1 MNGWVSL
8 HRKMLDNPVVCKD
21 SDYMAIWIYLLL
33 NATHAEIPAM
43 FKGQKIMLN
52 PGQLIT
58 GRKAISDKLRVTESK
73 VQRVLKCYESER
85 QIEQQ
90 TGNKNRL
97 ITIKNWDMYQCSEQ
111 QIERQM
117 NNQRTT
123 NEQQMNTNNN
133 VNNKINILCSPEV
146 EPETIFNNGALDTE
160 RIHDVSKMEAQV
172 SIELDNN
179 ILCSPG
185 AEPDKTGDNNSDL
198 EQLKTDFEKIY
209 AIYPKK
215 RGKAKAFEYYCAYV
229 KKGRCI
235 NKVRY
240 RLTNKQVYLAVRAYT
255 HEREEE
261 GTELDY
267 YKNFDTFMSKAIID
281 YLPGEDDL

>member
-1 MNGWVSL
+1 MANRRMFSLDVIDTDKFLDMPATSQNLYFHLGLRADDDGFVSSPKKITKL
-8 HRKMLDNPVVCKD
+8 VNCG
-21 SDYMAIWIYLLL
+21 SDDL
-33 NATHAEIPAM
+33 NVLISRGFVIPFDDGIMVITHWKQNNYIQADRYKRTLYQE
-43 FKGQKIMLN
+43 QLS
-52 PGQLIT
+52 QLI
-58 GRKAISDKLRVTESK
+58 
-73 VQRVLKCYESER
+73 
-85 QIEQQ
+85 
-90 TGNKNRL
+90 
-97 ITIKNWDMYQCSEQ
+97 
-111 QIERQM
+111 
-117 NNQRTT
+117 
-123 NEQQMNTNNN
+123 
-133 VNNKINILCSPEV
+133 VNNGV
-146 EPETIFNNGALDTE
+146 YALDTE

-185 AEPDKTGDNNSDL
+185 AEPDKTGDNDFAL

-215 RGKAKAFEYYCAYV
+215 RGRSKAFEYYCAYV

-240 RLTNKQVYLAVRAYT
+240 RLTNKQIYLAVRAYT
-255 HEREEE
+255 REREEE

-267 YKNFDTFMSKAIID
+267 YKNFDTFMSKSIID

>member
-1 MNGWVSL
+1 MANRRMFSLDVIDTDKFLDMPATSQNLYFHLGLRADDDGFVSSPKKITKL
-8 HRKMLDNPVVCKD
+8 VNCG
-21 SDYMAIWIYLLL
+21 SDDL
-33 NATHAEIPAM
+33 NVLISRGFVIPFDDGIMVITHWKQNNYIQADRYKRTLYQE
-43 FKGQKIMLN
+43 QLS
-52 PGQLIT
+52 QLI
-58 GRKAISDKLRVTESK
+58 
-73 VQRVLKCYESER
+73 
-85 QIEQQ
+85 
-90 TGNKNRL
+90 
-97 ITIKNWDMYQCSEQ
+97 
-111 QIERQM
+111 
-117 NNQRTT
+117 
-123 NEQQMNTNNN
+123 
-133 VNNKINILCSPEV
+133 VNNGV
-146 EPETIFNNGALDTE
+146 YALDTE

-215 RGKAKAFEYYCAYV
+215 RGRSKAFEYYCAYV

-255 HEREEE
+255 REREEE

>member
-1 MNGWVSL
+1 MANRRMFSLDVIDTDKFLDMPATSQNLYFHLGLRADDDGFVSSPKKITKL
-8 HRKMLDNPVVCKD
+8 VNCG
-21 SDYMAIWIYLLL
+21 SDDL
-33 NATHAEIPAM
+33 NVLISRGFVIPFDDGIMVITHWKQNNYIQADRYKRTLYQE
-43 FKGQKIMLN
+43 
-52 PGQLIT
+52 QLSQLT
-58 GRKAISDKLRVTESK
+58 
-73 VQRVLKCYESER
+73 
-85 QIEQQ
+85 
-90 TGNKNRL
+90 
-97 ITIKNWDMYQCSEQ
+97 
-111 QIERQM
+111 
-117 NNQRTT
+117 
-123 NEQQMNTNNN
+123 
-133 VNNKINILCSPEV
+133 VNNGLY
-146 EPETIFNNGALDTE
+146 ALDTE

-185 AEPDKTGDNNSDL
+185 AELDKTGDNNSDL

-215 RGKAKAFEYYCAYV
+215 RGKAFEYYCAYV

-281 YLPGEDDL
+281 YLPEEGDL